1 MGVFIDIVIILVILG
16 CIYGGYKRGLARCL
30 LKILTSILAIIIALV
45 LYKPF
50 VNFIIDNTTIDDQI
64 ELSIENII
72 KQNSKEDDSNEK
84 IINEDNVMPKPIT
97 NYINN
102 NVKNSVDEKK
112 DEAITEASKNASKL
126 IVNVL
131 GIIIIYIIAKILLKI
146 LTIFTDIVSKL
157 PIIKQC
163 NQLGGII
170 YGILE
175 AFVMLLIIFAIIS
188 AVTPL
193 IGNYTISN
201 AILESHIGKILYN
214 NNIILNLIF

>member
-126 IVNVL
+126 I
-131 GIIIIYIIAKILLKI
+131 

-175 AFVMLLIIFAIIS
+175 AFVILLIIFAIIS

>member
-84 IINEDNVMPKPIT
+84 IINEDSVMPKPIT

-102 NVKNSVDEKK
+102 NLWNIRSICNVTYNFCNYFCSNS
-112 DEAITEASKNASKL
+112 INR
-126 IVNVL
+126 
-131 GIIIIYIIAKILLKI
+131 
-146 LTIFTDIVSKL
+146 
-157 PIIKQC
+157 
-163 NQLGGII
+163 QLHN
-170 YGILE
+170 
-175 AFVMLLIIFAIIS
+175 F
-188 AVTPL
+188 
-193 IGNYTISN
+193 
-201 AILESHIGKILYN
+201 
-214 NNIILNLIF
+214 